1 MDAEGLVDHLV
12 SDGSMFVPGRPAG
25 ICPAMR
31 SSKTCVPFRSGRS
44 MWPARVDSP
53 WTTTRATQNPG
64 DHRPELAS

>member
-1 MDAEGLVDHLV
+1 MTIWCLTAACSFLAA
-12 SDGSMFVPGRPAG
+12 PAG